1 MKFVSLRN
9 FSVLVSALPAQ
20 PLTDIS
26 NYAEGDDVF
35 MAERN
40 SDAVE
45 ITMGADGKMTASPTM
60 DESGKVTIKVAPTS
74 GVNRLFNT
82 ILNLQRNP
90 QTACPVFMQAADTY
104 RLDAAV
110 GTFGVLVKKG
120 TLSRGKKT
128 GPVTWELQFERLDL
142 TWGDPVFAGLSTAAS
157 EAAV

>member
-9 FSVLVSALPAQ
+9 FHVLVSALPAQ

-35 MAERN
+35 MAERS

-90 QTACPVFMQAADTY
+90 ITACPVFLQALDGY
-104 RLDAAV
+104 RLDSCV
-110 GTFGVLVKKG
+110 GTFGVLKKKG
-120 TLSRGKKT
+120 NFTRGKKT
-128 GPVTWELQFERLDL
+128 GPVTWELEFERLDL
-142 TWGDPVFAGLSTAAS
+142 NWGDPAFAGLSTAAS
-157 EAAV
+157 EAAI